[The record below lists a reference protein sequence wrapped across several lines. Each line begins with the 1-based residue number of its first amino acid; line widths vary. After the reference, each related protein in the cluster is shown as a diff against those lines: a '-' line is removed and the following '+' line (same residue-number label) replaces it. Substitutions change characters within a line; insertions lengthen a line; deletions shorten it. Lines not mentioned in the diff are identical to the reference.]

1 VFGEDQSL
9 KDRALNALE
18 AAGRT
23 GAGIVPVIGP
33 FAAEIGE
40 AIGEKRLGKVAAKGL
55 ELSFGFSRT
64 RAGLKPIQGIPK
76 VVSRKLG
83 FALRPRQ
90 TAKVALQKSLPSA
103 LEELK
108 IHLRRTNKRPPQSLQ
123 ELQQLTS
130 EARQL
135 IGKEIEATTGPSKAI
150 IFGDDLISSTKKGIS
165 KPSRILDDKAV
176 TQLENAIDRQLKGK
190 QFTLS
195 EAESLRQQLN
205 AELGTFFE
213 KNRIKQQKAAVTE
226 VPIQARLA
234 LREALEQKIN
244 NILGDSKLSSVRK
257 RYGALRRLEDATTDR
272 IVSEMFKDPSLAE
285 QLLQLESLDT
295 LAAGG
300 AIAAGALGQFEVA
313 AAGLTVVAAR
323 RVLVTIGRKLREP
336 NRRVRQ
342 AFSQLDKPRKAN
354 ISGPLLFL
362 LAGQEDKA
370 ESKTTTIP
378 STIP

>member
-1 VFGEDQSL
+1 MVGGVGWD
-9 KDRALNALE
+9 LE
-18 AAGRT
+18 AAGRA
-23 GAGIVPVIGP
+23 GAGIVPAIGP

-64 RAGLKPIQGIPK
+64 RAGLKPLKGIPK
-76 VVSRKLG
+76 RVAGKIGR
-83 FALRPRQ
+83 ALRPRQ
-90 TAKVALQKSLPSA
+90 SAKVALRESLPIS

-108 IHLRRTNKRPPQSLQ
+108 TNLRITNKRPPQSLQ

-135 IGKEIEATTGPSKAI
+135 VGKEIEATLGKSKTSI
-150 IFGDDLISSTKKGIS
+150 ILGDDLIAATKKGIS
-165 KPSRILDDKAV
+165 KPSRLLDDKAV
-176 TQLENAIDRQLKGK
+176 AQLENTIDRQLKGK
-190 QFTLS
+190 QFTLT

-213 KNRIKQQKAAVTE
+213 KNKIKQRKAAVTE

-234 LREALEQKIN
+234 LREALEQQIN

-272 IVSEMFKDPSLAE
+272 IVSEMFKDASLAE
-285 QLLQLESLDT
+285 QLFQLESLDT

-336 NRRVRQ
+336 NLRVRQ

>member
-1 VFGEDQSL
+1 MADKKDKRVQVFHPDGRTGTIPEAQLDRALKQGFRKTLTVKQQDKPSGVSDFFGTLKQDIIDPAIHLGGVTAGLTEPQTKLGQSIKKIPAPLGGQFGQNLQGAIGDLAEGGIRAQGEQLGQAGELIGKVFGEDQSL

-176 TQLENAIDRQLKGK
+176 AGLKK
-190 QFTLS
+190 L
-195 EAESLRQQLN
+195 LN
-205 AELGTFFE
+205 A
-213 KNRIKQQKAAVTE
+213 N
-226 VPIQARLA
+226 
-234 LREALEQKIN
+234 
-244 NILGDSKLSSVRK
+244 
-257 RYGALRRLEDATTDR
+257 
-272 IVSEMFKDPSLAE
+272 
-285 QLLQLESLDT
+285 
-295 LAAGG
+295 
-300 AIAAGALGQFEVA
+300 
-313 AAGLTVVAAR
+313 
-323 RVLVTIGRKLREP
+323 
-336 NRRVRQ
+336 
-342 AFSQLDKPRKAN
+342 
-354 ISGPLLFL
+354 
-362 LAGQEDKA
+362 
-370 ESKTTTIP
+370 
-378 STIP
+378 

>member
-1 VFGEDQSL
+1 M
-9 KDRALNALE
+9 
-18 AAGRT
+18 
-23 GAGIVPVIGP
+23 
-33 FAAEIGE
+33 
-40 AIGEKRLGKVAAKGL
+40 
-55 ELSFGFSRT
+55 
-64 RAGLKPIQGIPK
+64 
-76 VVSRKLG
+76 
-83 FALRPRQ
+83 
-90 TAKVALQKSLPSA
+90 
-103 LEELK
+103 
-108 IHLRRTNKRPPQSLQ
+108 
-123 ELQQLTS
+123 
-130 EARQL
+130 
-135 IGKEIEATTGPSKAI
+135 
-150 IFGDDLISSTKKGIS
+150 
-165 KPSRILDDKAV
+165 
-176 TQLENAIDRQLKGK
+176 
-190 QFTLS
+190 S